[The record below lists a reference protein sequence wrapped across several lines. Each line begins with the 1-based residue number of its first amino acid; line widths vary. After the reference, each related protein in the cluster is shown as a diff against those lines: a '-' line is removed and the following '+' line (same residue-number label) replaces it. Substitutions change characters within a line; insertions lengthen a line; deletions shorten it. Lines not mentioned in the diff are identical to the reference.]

1 MKMTI
6 IYNMNK
12 CKIKSEKLDTVD
24 IHFSIDISNLTK
36 IGKKGSAYKDQYKI
50 FFISK

>member
-6 IYNMNK
+6 TYNMNK
-12 CKIKSEKLDTVD
+12 CKIKSEKVDTVD

-36 IGKKGSAYKDQYKI
+36 IGENGYAYKDQY
-50 FFISK
+50 